1 MDDKDLRLKQAAKIF
16 LKYMLDQ
23 AFFDLGSD
31 QANADFK
38 RFITRLNNPKSRQRS
53 IDTLD

>member
-1 MDDKDLRLKQAAKIF
+1 MDDKDIRLKQAAKIY
-16 LKYMLDQ
+16 LKYILEQ

-38 RFITRLNNPKSRQRS
+38 RFIKHINRS
-53 IDTLD
+53 QTSLLSK

>member
-1 MDDKDLRLKQAAKIF
+1 MHDKDLRLKQAAKIL
-16 LKYMLDQ
+16 LKHMLEQ

-38 RFITRLNNPKSRQRS
+38 RLIKRINNPKSMKRS
-53 IDTLD
+53 